1 MKPDL
6 SRALQ
11 GVGMTMITKLMPEIQ
26 TAFGQQEAGLAAQ
39 LAFWASEEAERGADN
54 LVTETRATRELL
66 QAGLPLAGAAKADVE
81 AALATP
87 AAPNFRLSSLEAE
100 IDAVRR
106 GLVALQTALEAN
118 ASPEAEALNERI
130 WAELIESTRRRQF
143 AVRLG

>member
-11 GVGMTMITKLMPEIQ
+11 GVGITMISKVMAEIQ
-26 TAFGQQEAGLAAQ
+26 TPFGQQEVGLAAQ

-54 LVTETRATRELL
+54 LVTETKATRELL
-66 QAGLPLAGAAKADVE
+66 LAGLPFAGAAAGEVE

-87 AAPNFRLSSLEAE
+87 AAANFRLSSLEAE
-100 IDAVRR
+100 NDAVRR
-106 GLVALQTALEAN
+106 GLVALQAALEAN
-118 ASPEAEALNERI
+118 PSPDAEALNERI